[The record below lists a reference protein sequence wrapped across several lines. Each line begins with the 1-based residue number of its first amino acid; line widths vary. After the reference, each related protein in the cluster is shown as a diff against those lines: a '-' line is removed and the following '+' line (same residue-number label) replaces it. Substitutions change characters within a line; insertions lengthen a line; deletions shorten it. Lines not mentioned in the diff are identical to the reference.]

1 MLLLN
6 LGIHEFIDLF
16 VGTNQVEQAKSDY
29 KHTVLVCLGITR
41 VVALVCVG
49 IMYLRF
55 RVF

>member
-16 VGTNQVEQAKSDY
+16 VGVNQVEQAKEDY
-29 KHTVLVCLGITR
+29 KHTVLGCLGITL